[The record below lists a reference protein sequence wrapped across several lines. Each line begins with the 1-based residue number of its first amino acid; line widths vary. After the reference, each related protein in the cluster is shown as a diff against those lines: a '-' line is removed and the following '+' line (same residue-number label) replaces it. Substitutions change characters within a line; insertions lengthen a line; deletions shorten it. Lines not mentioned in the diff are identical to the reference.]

1 MNTYQHTLPGVLL
14 RAALGIPA
22 LIMLAVIV
30 IYHPQQQLWMTIVV
44 IVLVLSL
51 ILFHSLTVSI
61 DEKYLRLRMGVS
73 LIRIKFKISGI
84 VKAYPVKNKWY
95 HGWGIHLTGKGFLY
109 NVSGFDAVE
118 IVLASGSIH
127 RIGTDEP
134 SVLAQAINQSISSQR
149 N

>member
-1 MNTYQHTLPGVLL
+1 
-14 RAALGIPA
+14 LGISA
-22 LIMLAVIV
+22 AILLGVIEFSP
-30 IYHPQQQLWMTIVV
+30 PQPRLVMEIVV

-51 ILFHSLTVSI
+51 FLFHSLTVSI
-61 DEKYLRLRMGVS
+61 DEQYLRLRMGIG
-73 LIRIKFKISGI
+73 LIRIKFLISDI

-95 HGWGIHLTGKGFLY
+95 SGWGIHLTGKGFLY

-118 IVLASGSIH
+118 IVLSSGAIH

-134 SVLAQAINQSISSQR
+134 SALTQAINQSISFQH

>member
-1 MNTYQHTLPGVLL
+1 MNTHQHTQPGVLL
-14 RAALGIPA
+14 RVALGIPA
-22 LIMLAVIV
+22 AILLAVIV
-30 IYHPQQQLWMTIVV
+30 FIPQQSRLVMEIVA
-44 IVLVLSL
+44 IILVLSL

-61 DEKYLRLRMGVS
+61 DEKYLRLRMGVG
-73 LIRIKFKISGI
+73 LIRIKFKISDI
-84 VKAYPVKNKWY
+84 VQAYPVKNKWY
-95 HGWGIHLTGKGFLY
+95 LGWGIHLTGKGFLY

-134 SVLAQAINQSISSQR
+134 SVLTQAINQSISSQH